1 MKKTVIIFAIIS
13 LAMLL
18 LCSCSLLNSGD
29 TESRPEISVPADTPS
44 PDPETEALLNTVTGG
59 VDLDSLSL
67 DELLALYDK
76 FLEGENDAMNDGAEY
91 DLYYRDVETVS
102 GADAETGYD
111 FPENTQTAVYSD
123 KAWEDKTYETLDITA
138 DMSPSDKAGYEA
150 AMKELENFDAEEF
163 QAGIDAMIEGLE
175 GFEDY
180 EPGDYSEYDPDDDD
194 PVIMNEWPDNEITRQ
209 VPKPAFASPTIV
221 AGSDGI
227 TVMSNS
233 STLNEAKSY
242 VKQLKYAGFTK
253 DVYEDTN
260 SVAGYDIYTFTA
272 ENQNGL
278 SVSLTFAAGTV
289 TVSISKD

>member
-138 DMSPSDKAGYEA
+138 DMSPADKAGYEA

-242 VKQLKYAGFTK
+242 VKQLKDAGFTK